1 MMTKIVMENIIFR
14 SLLNMPLVG
23 RVDLGKEQGR
33 KGDVT
38 DENVGERVQS
48 EHMHFSEFY
57 MN

>member
-1 MMTKIVMENIIFR
+1 MTKIVMENIIFR

-48 EHMHFSEFY
+48 EHMHACFLSFT
-57 MN
+57 